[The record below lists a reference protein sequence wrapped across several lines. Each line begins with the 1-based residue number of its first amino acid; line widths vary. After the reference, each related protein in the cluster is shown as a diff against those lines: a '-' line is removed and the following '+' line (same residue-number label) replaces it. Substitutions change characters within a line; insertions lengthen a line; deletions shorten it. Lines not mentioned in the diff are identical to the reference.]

1 MSSQVISFLWQEKV
15 GIIPENEGNSNFS
28 VLWRLD
34 DCTNAASR
42 TGKIQNRAVLS
53 FNCRAI
59 VQVIKT
65 AKIRAHL
72 SGILPS
78 MKGKQSA
85 HQYRQPHDRLESSSY
100 FRAFTSEVCL
110 WMASKMDSCS
120 SSLTPN
126 VASASRVPQS
136 GQISILL
143 SSWLSAGLPLY
154 GCPHLGQMPVKC
166 VLFPRYEKRLLRILF
181 AATSSTVA
189 QRVFLPGSL
198 YRF

>member
-1 MSSQVISFLWQEKV
+1 MPGNWGNFNFCFLC
-15 GIIPENEGNSNFS
+15 GS
-28 VLWRLD
+28 VFRD
-34 DCTNAASR
+34 NAAVDAARDAEKGNPIVQS
-42 TGKIQNRAVLS
+42 
-53 FNCRAI
+53 RAI

-136 GQISILL
+136 GQISVLL
-143 SSWLSAGLPLY
+143 SSRLSAGLPLY
-154 GCPHLGQMPVKC
+154 GCPH
-166 VLFPRYEKRLLRILF
+166 
-181 AATSSTVA
+181 
-189 QRVFLPGSL
+189 
-198 YRF
+198 